1 MKMTNSQRMLA
12 FIIYSDIHKTVKNGF
27 DINEY
32 VEYMAN
38 FITPI
43 VID

>member
-1 MKMTNSQRMLA
+1 MTNSQRMLA
-12 FIIYSDIHKTVKNGF
+12 FIIYSDIRNTIQSGIYI
-27 DINEY
+27 DEY